1 MSQSEPRQRIL
12 FLSLCRDCEAT
23 LPTFLAILHAIES
36 NPDFEVHACFGE
48 NGSRDRTVALLDA
61 AAATNPRIQRL
72 DTGFMS
78 GVRERLARMAA
89 GREFLKSR
97 LPPASPGDV
106 VIVADPDL
114 VFAPNLTPALLR
126 KALIELEEPGV
137 IGVCS
142 HSLPRYYDVLA
153 LVEEANSTNPALS
166 RYLPSLK
173 PRTLVEKFL
182 GLPKDFWLHSRV
194 VAMQKRLGSGAG
206 LKVISAFN
214 GLCIYRRPLF
224 DAVSYLGTPTECEHV
239 HLHRAMHRLDGGRI
253 RISDVIGVIA
263 PAEHI
268 VSVGQALAG
277 RLANAL
283 KSRKLR

>member
-1 MSQSEPRQRIL
+1 MPARRL
-12 FLSLCRDCEAT
+12 FFLSLCKDCQDT
-23 LPTFLAILHAIES
+23 LPAFLAMLEQIGTD
-36 NPDFEVHACFGE
+36 PDFEVHACFGE

-78 GVRERLARMAA
+78 GVGERLARMAA
-89 GREFLKSR
+89 GREFLKSG
-97 LPPASPGDV
+97 LPPPLPGDV

-114 VFAPNLTPALLR
+114 VFAPELTPALLR

-137 IGVCS
+137 TGVCS

-173 PRTLVEKFL
+173 PRTQAEKLL
-182 GLPKDFWLHSRV
+182 GLPRRLWLHSRV
-194 VAMQKRLGSGAG
+194 VATQKRLGNGAG

-214 GLCIYRRPLF
+214 GLCIYRRSLF
-224 DAVSYLGTPTECEHV
+224 DAASYLGTATDCEHV
-239 HLHRAMHRLDGGRI
+239 HLHRALHRRDGSRI
-253 RISDVIGVIA
+253 RISNVVGVEA

-268 VSVGQALAG
+268 ASVGQVLVA
-277 RLANAL
+277 RLSQAL
-283 KSRKLR
+283 KTRKQR